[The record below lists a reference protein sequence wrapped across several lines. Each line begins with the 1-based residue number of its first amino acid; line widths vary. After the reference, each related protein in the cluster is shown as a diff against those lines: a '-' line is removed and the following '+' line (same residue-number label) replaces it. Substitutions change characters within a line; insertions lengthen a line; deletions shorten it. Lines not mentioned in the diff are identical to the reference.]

1 MFLLLLTFIFNLQPI
16 WKAILRLL
24 KKRQSWWMTCW
35 HGLKK
40 TNSRKNTIVASA
52 WQQTRRLWVLM
63 TTRINGK
70 TLSAFC
76 MVCSS
81 LTTNRTTSMFFYYY
95 FCYDYAQAVV
105 PACNRL
111 LQLLLFK
118 TSKFFSCLQ
127 ERKCFVS
134 LFFLVMMRK
143 NINGT
148 THAALRTVW
157 ITPIS
162 NSTVHQGSVSSSST
176 KVLVFL
182 SNYFF
187 YY

>member
-1 MFLLLLTFIFNLQPI
+1 
-16 WKAILRLL
+16 
-24 KKRQSWWMTCW
+24 
-35 HGLKK
+35 
-40 TNSRKNTIVASA
+40 
-52 WQQTRRLWVLM
+52 
-63 TTRINGK
+63 
-70 TLSAFC
+70 
-76 MVCSS
+76 
-81 LTTNRTTSMFFYYY
+81 
-95 FCYDYAQAVV
+95 
-105 PACNRL
+105 
-111 LQLLLFK
+111 
-118 TSKFFSCLQ
+118 
-127 ERKCFVS
+127 

-148 THAALRTVW
+148 IHAALRTVW